1 MTDTDDRLNQTC
13 TKCGVG
19 DYQETSIHDDWDG
32 VLHCTNKKCNHEVK
46 RYKHKD
52 NPQPENLYTEIIK
65 SPDMKDTFD
74 RDSLIEDFANA
85 VLDGMD
91 IETLT
96 QLAFDYLTSDL
107 AEQTDNEIVK
117 EVNEY
122 YPNLITEHN
131 IDPDI
136 YI

>member
-1 MTDTDDRLNQTC
+1 MTQD
-13 TKCGVG
+13 
-19 DYQETSIHDDWDG
+19 
-32 VLHCTNKKCNHEVK
+32 
-46 RYKHKD
+46 
-52 NPQPENLYTEIIK
+52 LYPEIITYSK
-65 SPDMKDTFD
+65 MTNTFD

-85 VLDGMD
+85 VLDDMD

-96 QLAFDYLTSDL
+96 QLAFDYLTADL
-107 AEQTDNEIVK
+107 AEQTDNQIVK

>member
-1 MTDTDDRLNQTC
+1 MTDTDDRYDQLC
-13 TKCGVG
+13 TECEMGR
-19 DYQETSIHDDWDG
+19 YHETSIHDDWDG

-52 NPQPENLYTEIIK
+52 NPQPENLYNEIIK
-65 SPDMKDTFD
+65 STQMTNTFD
-74 RDSLIEDFANA
+74 RDSLIEDFAMA
-85 VLDGMD
+85 VLDDMD
-91 IETLT
+91 LETLT
-96 QLAFDYLTSDL
+96 QLAFDYLTADL

>member
-1 MTDTDDRLNQTC
+1 M
-13 TKCGVG
+13 
-19 DYQETSIHDDWDG
+19 I
-32 VLHCTNKKCNHEVK
+32 
-46 RYKHKD
+46 D

-74 RDSLIEDFANA
+74 RESLIEDFANA
-85 VLDGMD
+85 VLDNMD
-91 IETLT
+91 LETLT

-107 AEQTDNEIVK
+107 AEQTDNQIVK

-122 YPNLITEHN
+122 YPHLISEHN

>member
-1 MTDTDDRLNQTC
+1 MTLTDDRLNQTC

-46 RYKHKD
+46 RYKSKD
-52 NPQPENLYTEIIK
+52 IPQPENLYTEILTHSK
-65 SPDMKDTFD
+65 MTNTFD

-85 VLDGMD
+85 VLDDMD
-91 IETLT
+91 LETLT

-107 AEQTDNEIVK
+107 AEQTDNQIVK

-122 YPNLITEHN
+122 YPHLITEHN